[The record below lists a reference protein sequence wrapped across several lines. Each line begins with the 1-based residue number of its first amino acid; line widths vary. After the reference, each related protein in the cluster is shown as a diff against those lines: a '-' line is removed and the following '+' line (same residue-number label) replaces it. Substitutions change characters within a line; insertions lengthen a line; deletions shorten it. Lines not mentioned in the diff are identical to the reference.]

1 MLNVWLRKRFNIS
14 GQQCNLRVEIFSF
27 RITLVEY
34 TVLNYKQKRKQQN
47 ASWPKESDDTAN
59 IHTFKVRSLYKD
71 LGSICSMVVKIK
83 TGNQNQT
90 PGN

>member
-59 IHTFKVRSLYKD
+59 IHTFKSSELVQRFGINLLHGCKD
-71 LGSICSMVVKIK
+71 
-83 TGNQNQT
+83 QNW
-90 PGN
+90 